1 MRLTAFLILALA
13 TSAGFWRMG
22 QVNDDNTRIR
32 SELYRTRVQADRNLC
47 EKINKSTA
55 VLLELIERSA
65 SNVEPPDGIS
75 PELREAYRQAAER
88 GASFRAFAA
97 ELLQPE
103 DCSVPPIG
111 SRRVEQ

>member
-1 MRLTAFLILALA
+1 MRLAAFLALALA
-13 TSAGFWRMG
+13 TAAGFWRME
-22 QVNDDNTRIR
+22 QVSDQHAHIR
-32 SELYRTRVQADRNLC
+32 AELHQTRVQADRNLC

-55 VLLELIERSA
+55 VLLNLIERSA
-65 SNVEPPDGIS
+65 SNAEPPDGIS